1 MKRYLFA
8 FLTCLVQ
15 LVYLPGHAQ
24 TLDTLVD
31 VGGYRLH
38 FNIIKGTG
46 VPILFE
52 AGGGDNAQV
61 WQPLLK
67 PLAAVTG
74 TTLITYDRA
83 GFGKSELSKEPT
95 DAEHGILSGMKGL
108 EAGLQKLG
116 YGKQVILVAHSY
128 GGLYASLYAAQHP
141 QAVKAVVLLDAML
154 PSFTTPEFLAS
165 MMQDM
170 QADIAKNKTEH
181 RGRYYQ
187 TSNYPATVQEV
198 RNALFP
204 THVPVIDL
212 VAEEFFIPKPEEAAR
227 WKTCH
232 QEFTAA
238 QPNRE
243 LITAYGCRHYIFQD
257 NPDLVISAITKAF
270 GNTRGQE
277 KNSALLKRS
286 LNYSVSSA
294 NGMMQRETQYR
305 HSESDLNAWGY
316 ALMRQGDKQKA
327 LEVFKLNTIL
337 NPQSGNA
344 FDSLA
349 EAYLNSGNK
358 ELAKANYKKS
368 LELNPKNTNAEEVLK
383 TL

>member
-1 MKRYLFA
+1 MKRYLLA
-8 FLTCLVQ
+8 FLTCLMQ
-15 LVYLPGHAQ
+15 LLSQHGHAQ

-31 VGGYRLH
+31 VGGYQLH
-38 FNIIKGTG
+38 FHIIKGKG

-52 AGGGDNAQV
+52 AGGGDDAQV

-67 PLAAVTG
+67 PLAEVTG
-74 TTLITYDRA
+74 ATLITYDRA
-83 GFGKSELSKEPT
+83 GFGKSELSKEPE
-95 DAEHGILSGMKGL
+95 DAQHGILSGMRGL
-108 EAGLQKLG
+108 ENGLKKLG
-116 YGKQVILVAHSY
+116 YSKEIMLVAHSY

-141 QAVKAVVLLDAML
+141 KAVKAVVLLDAML
-154 PSFTTPEFLAS
+154 PGFATPEFLAG

-170 QADIAKNKTEH
+170 QADMAKNKTEH

-187 TSNYPATVQEV
+187 TTNYSATVQAV
-198 RNALFP
+198 RNAPFP
-204 THVPVIDL
+204 ANVPVIDL
-212 VAEEFFIPKPEEAAR
+212 VAEEFFLPNPEEATR
-227 WKTCH
+227 WKNCH
-232 QEFTAA
+232 REFTAA

-243 LITAYGCRHYIFQD
+243 FLTAYGCRHYIFQD
-257 NPDLVISAITKAF
+257 NPDLVISAITKEF

-286 LNYSVSSA
+286 LNYTVSST
-294 NGMMQRETQYR
+294 NGMKQRETEYR

-316 ALMRQGDKQKA
+316 TLLRQGDKLKA

-337 NPQSGNA
+337 HPQSGNA

-368 LELNPKNTNAEEVLK
+368 LELNPKNTNAVEVLK